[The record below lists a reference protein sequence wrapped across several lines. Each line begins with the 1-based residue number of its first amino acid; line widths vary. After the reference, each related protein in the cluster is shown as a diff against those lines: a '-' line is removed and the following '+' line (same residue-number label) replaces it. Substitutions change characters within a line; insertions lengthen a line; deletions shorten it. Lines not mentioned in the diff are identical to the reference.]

1 MRKRTIYI
9 IILISLVFLSCR
21 RYDTSVPDSLNR
33 RAYVLRYTD
42 VDSSLKY
49 ANRAYELS
57 ANYPDGKAEAISHIA
72 FAHYQQMRYTEAQ
85 RLLKGI
91 DSLTNNQVELLCA
104 DIMRMKI
111 TQRTSEFHTFY
122 RAWHNAERRLK
133 RIEEEEHLLSS
144 HLLTRLQYARTEM
157 HIIAATFYF
166 YSHNLPAARAQ
177 IKNAEEYLHVPRD
190 TSQWVNY
197 MYMLAVGG
205 ILTGDS
211 TSVRIQEFDH
221 LMHIITIAKRSKN
234 KYFHANAL
242 QSLSLMVETPQ
253 QREWFVNQ
261 RGGSM
266 DYLVGQYSTINGV
279 ASMDSLPLML
289 ANYSLKLFREY
300 GDNFQTANVLR
311 TKAEILFRQQRYQE
325 ALLPLQEALDIIVQH
340 HDIESRNV
348 SYWEAR
354 IYERLSLVYSALGDL
369 KSSLDTRKNYLSLW
383 DSMRQDLEEDARAEE
398 LQSYNNKLY
407 INLSFIIAVFLVLFA
422 AFWFLLRKVK
432 KHNIKQERVADE
444 ALQVLKD
451 ETSAKELQ
459 LAKRKLINIERR
471 AKVSLAENV
480 VPYINRMLHTHDVEY
495 VAELATEILR
505 INGILTEWIQL
516 KRGQVAMNIGT
527 FPLQPL
533 LDTIAKNKTTYK
545 REGLTL
551 NVPHV
556 DYSVKA
562 DRALTLFMINT
573 LCDNARKF
581 TPEGGTINIDV
592 RADESLVEISVEDT
606 GCGLSQEDVDKINN
620 SKVFRIKSTSVHNDD
635 TSHKANRFGFGLMNC
650 KGIINNMKK
659 LSDRF
664 QDCDFG
670 VESTLGKGSR
680 FWFRLP
686 RVMSLI
692 VCFCSA
698 LWGHAQ
704 EDYAS
709 AYENYQMMYTN
720 NFQYK
725 HLEAYQYGQL
735 AVQQVPQDSTFLRME
750 IANQMA
756 IACQALNMWE
766 DYKKYNTQYLQ
777 LYRINTSDP
786 NLSVYAER
794 IHMLETE
801 TSWTKYF
808 MVILIICS
816 VVSLVLVVRRS
827 SQRRKEMQEQSDLL
841 IQQQELHDK
850 TQYELDRVHIQNRIL
865 ANCLSTIKHET
876 MYYPARIQQLA
887 QYNNVDMT
895 DMHQLMA
902 YYNEVYTILLEQ
914 AQRQTA
920 FKIVLDESVLQELK
934 RRIMSSIS
942 NIPVEVTTTDKGN
955 IQEIRIKSHTDAIP
969 DNLFTL
975 EAGNLDAF
983 VAREIVRMHDAACG
997 FPGLRLYV
1005 ENNEIIITLWKN
1017 SKLLSSKTFSWN

>member
-1 MRKRTIYI
+1 MRQGTIYI
-9 IILISLVFLSCR
+9 IILLSLVFLSCKR
-21 RYDTSVPDSLNR
+21 DDTSVPDAMNR
-33 RAYVLRYTD
+33 KAYNLRYTD

-49 ANRAYELS
+49 ANLAYELS
-57 ANYPDGKAEAISHIA
+57 ADYPDGQAEAISHIA
-72 FAHYQQMRYTEAQ
+72 FAHYQQMQYTEAQ
-85 RLLKGI
+85 RLLRKV

-104 DIMRMKI
+104 DIMHMKI
-111 TQRTSEFHTFY
+111 TQRTSEFRTFY

-133 RIEEEEHLLSS
+133 RIEEEEHLLSP
-144 HLLTRLQYARTEM
+144 HLLARLQYARTEM
-157 HIIAATFYF
+157 HIIASTFYF
-166 YSHNLPAARAQ
+166 YSHNLPASRLQ
-177 IKNAEEYLHVPRD
+177 LKNAEEYMHVPRD
-190 TSQWVNY
+190 TSQWINY
-197 MYMLAVGG
+197 MYMLSVGG

-211 TSVRIQEFDH
+211 DKVRIQEFDH
-221 LMHIITIAKRSKN
+221 LMHIITIAKRSRN

-242 QSLSLMVETPQ
+242 QSLSKMVETPE
-253 QREWFVNQ
+253 QRSWLVNQ

-279 ASMDSLPLML
+279 AMMDSLPLML
-289 ANYSLKLFREY
+289 ANYSFKVFSEY
-300 GDNFQTANVLR
+300 GDWFQMANVLR
-311 TKAEILFRQQRYQE
+311 TKAAILFRQQRYQDALIPLNE
-325 ALLPLQEALDIIVQH
+325 AIDIIYRH
-340 HDIESRNV
+340 HDIESRKV

-354 IYERLSLVYSALGDL
+354 IYERLSLVYSALGNL
-369 KSSLDTRKNYLSLW
+369 EMAYGARRNYLTLW
-383 DSMRQDLEEDARAEE
+383 DAMRQNLEEEARAEE
-398 LQSYNNKLY
+398 LQTYNNRLY
-407 INLSFIIAVFLVLFA
+407 INLSFIIAVFLVLSI
-422 AFWFLLRKVK
+422 AFWILLRKVK
-432 KHNIKQERVADE
+432 KHNIRQEREADE
-444 ALQVLKD
+444 ALQALKD

-471 AKVSLAENV
+471 AKVSFAENV
-480 VPYINRMLHTHDVEY
+480 VPYINRMLHTHDAEY
-495 VAELATEILR
+495 VGELATEILR

-516 KRGQVAMNIGT
+516 KRGQVAMNIST

-533 LDTIAKNKTTYK
+533 LDTIAKSKNTYQ

-551 NVPHV
+551 NVPNV

-562 DRALTLFMINT
+562 DRALTLFMIHT

-581 TPEGGTINIDV
+581 TPEGGVISIEVTAN
-592 RADESLVEISVEDT
+592 ESVVEISIKDT

-620 SKVFRIKSTSVHNDD
+620 SKVFRIKSSTPHVDEEKQK
-635 TSHKANRFGFGLMNC
+635 TNRFGFGLMNC

-686 RVMSLI
+686 RVLSLLI
-692 VCFCSA
+692 CLCTSLLGQA
-698 LWGHAQ
+698 NA
-704 EDYAS
+704 DYQS
-709 AYENYQMMYTN
+709 AYENYQLMYTR

-725 HLEAYQYGQL
+725 HEEAYQYGL
-735 AVQQVPQDSTFLRME
+735 MAEQQVPLDSTLLRME

-756 IACQALNMWE
+756 IASQAMNLW
-766 DYKKYNTQYLQ
+766 DKYEHYNAQYLQ

-794 IHMLETE
+794 LHMLETE
-801 TSWTKYF
+801 TNWSQF
-808 MVILIICS
+808 VMVILTLCS
-816 VVSLVLVVRRS
+816 LVSLVLAVRRS
-827 SQRRKEMQEQSDLL
+827 SQRRKEMQIYSDQL
-841 IQQQELHDK
+841 ILQQELHDK

-876 MYYPARIQQLA
+876 MYYPARIQQLT
-887 QYNNVDMT
+887 QYANVDMA
-895 DMHQLMA
+895 DLHQLMA

-920 FKIVLDESVLQELK
+920 FKIVLDESVLFELK
-934 RRIMSSIS
+934 RRIMSAIS
-942 NIPVEVTTTDKGN
+942 GIPVEISTSDKGK
-955 IQEIRIKSHTDAIP
+955 IQEIRIKSNTHSIP